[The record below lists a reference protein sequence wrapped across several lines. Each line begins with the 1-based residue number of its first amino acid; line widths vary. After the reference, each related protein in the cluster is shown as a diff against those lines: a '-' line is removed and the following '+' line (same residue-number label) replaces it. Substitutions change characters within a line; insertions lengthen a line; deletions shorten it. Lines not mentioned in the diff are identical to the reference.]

1 MKILIKCF
9 VVWGFISNVS
19 LAGTIVFQEE
29 AAGYAST
36 QDSYISTRD
45 ADFPWHEVSQI
56 PVGDGLGSFP
66 FKSHGMLRFDDIFGP
81 GLIPVGATITS
92 AELFLHTS
100 TTILHGS
107 MHRVLFTWEDD
118 TLTWNAA
125 GNGIQANDIEAR
137 STPSALINP
146 LPVGPNELSIDVT
159 ADIQAWANGTPN
171 YGWVFLPEEK
181 APQDWGYASSK
192 DTAPI
197 NNHPRLTVNFSGGS
211 SSAVPEPSSKV
222 LLLFC
227 VLLLFIRNMK
237 ARLLLRGEAKKLG
250 RLIK

>member
-92 AELFLHTS
+92 AELFLQTS

-107 MHRVLFTWEDD
+107 MHRVLFAWEED

-125 GNGIQANDIEAR
+125 GNGIQANDVEAR
-137 STPSALINP
+137 ATPSALINP
-146 LPVGPNELSIDVT
+146 LPSGPNELSIDVT

-171 YGWVFLPEEK
+171 HGWVFLPEVN
-181 APQDWGYASSK
+181 APQAWEYYSSK
-192 DTAPI
+192 DESPT
-197 NNHPRLTVNFSGGS
+197 NNHPRLTVNFTGGS
-211 SSAVPEPSSKV
+211 ASAVPEPSSLV

-227 VLLLFIRNMK
+227 VLLLFVRKMK
-237 ARLLLRGEAKKLG
+237 ATSIMNGEITKTYIPK
-250 RLIK
+250 